1 MQKRLYFDVTE
12 LSSFDK
18 GTGIQRVT
26 RAVLLALRKHP
37 PLGWDIVAV
46 RGDSASGFFRRA
58 VAIEAILG
66 DQASVV
72 MSDHRIVPD
81 VGDIF
86 LSVDLAY
93 NITTELR
100 QELARFRSGG
110 VEVYFVIYDLIPIRY
125 PQWFLGNNDWFE
137 GNKYLDLF
145 NSWFDCVATEA
156 NGLICI
162 SESVEHDVRN
172 WLLQHPP
179 ARNELPKLGHFHL
192 GSDIGASIPSAGLPS
207 DASALLAKLQLS
219 TSFLMVGT
227 LEPRKGHALALDA
240 FERLWDGGNVASLVI
255 VGRAGWKVDELIQR
269 IKMHAQLGKQLFWL
283 DGISD
288 EYLREVYRSSSALLA
303 LSEAEGFGLPLVES
317 AYFQIPVIARDIPVF
332 REICGD
338 GALYY
343 DGSNGAELMLLLKR
357 WMKMRQS
364 GEHPIPCEI
373 KTLSWAESTRRMMD
387 ALGKMSGN
395 DFVWAA
401 K

>member
-1 MQKRLYFDVTE
+1 
-12 LSSFDK
+12 
-18 GTGIQRVT
+18 
-26 RAVLLALRKHP
+26 
-37 PLGWDIVAV
+37 
-46 RGDSASGFFRRA
+46 
-58 VAIEAILG
+58 
-66 DQASVV
+66 
-72 MSDHRIVPD
+72 
-81 VGDIF
+81 
-86 LSVDLAY
+86 
-93 NITTELR
+93 
-100 QELARFRSGG
+100 
-110 VEVYFVIYDLIPIRY
+110 
-125 PQWFLGNNDWFE
+125 
-137 GNKYLDLF
+137 
-145 NSWFDCVATEA
+145 
-156 NGLICI
+156 
-162 SESVEHDVRN
+162 
-172 WLLQHPP
+172 
-179 ARNELPKLGHFHL
+179 
-192 GSDIGASIPSAGLPS
+192 
-207 DASALLAKLQLS
+207 
-219 TSFLMVGT
+219 
-227 LEPRKGHALALDA
+227 
-240 FERLWDGGNVASLVI
+240 
-255 VGRAGWKVDELIQR
+255 
-269 IKMHAQLGKQLFWL
+269 MHAQLGKQLFWL